1 VAQEGEVL
9 LGPALSHVCAHEA
22 FRPAV
27 DPAGVIF
34 SVVEGK
40 DVFDLY
46 QHFDFEDAP
55 SNDPDYPRPDVAAAV
70 ARRAGRIIGIAG
82 MSADSDALW
91 QIGIVVVAEERGAGI
106 GVRSLAA

>member
-1 VAQEGEVL
+1 ML

-40 DVFDLY
+40 DVYDLY
-46 QHFDFEDAP
+46 QHFDFEDAL
-55 SNDPDYPRPDVAAAV
+55 DYEPDYPRPDVAAAG
-70 ARRAGRIIGIAG
+70 ADAGVPGG
-82 MSADSDALW
+82 PVPADQPDPGPPTSPGSPAQATTKQPGD
-91 QIGIVVVAEERGAGI
+91 RGGQAFPG
-106 GVRSLAA
+106 A